1 MGRATMI
8 SLGAVAMFV
17 SMVLRKKQFPQV
29 ALWKMIVLTVWLTI
43 TGVLGTM
50 ILAYIESGKFGGT
63 SFYGAV
69 LMVPVLIMPAMLM
82 KTCQKSNTLFSLKV
96 CMAIARCFSLGIV

>member
-69 LMVPVLIMPAMLM
+69 LMVPVLIMPAMLLRITQEM
-82 KTCQKSNTLFSLKV
+82 LLLPLLKT
-96 CMAIARCFSLGIV
+96 